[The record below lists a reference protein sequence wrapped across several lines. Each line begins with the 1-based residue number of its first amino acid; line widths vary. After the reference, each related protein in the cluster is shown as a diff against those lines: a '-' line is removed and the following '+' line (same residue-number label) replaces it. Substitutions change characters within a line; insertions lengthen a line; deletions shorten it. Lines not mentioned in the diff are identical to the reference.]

1 MNPIPVLVGVQL
13 ITGGTYLVA
22 KLALQEFDPFS
33 LACLRF
39 LISGIVFVLILKI
52 IDKLVLPERKDWPL
66 FLWMAL
72 LGGPLNQG
80 FFLFG
85 IRFTYAA
92 HGPLLYA
99 TTPMIV
105 LCLSSAAGLERI
117 NVKKGIGVILG
128 FLGVLLVLFDREISF
143 GSQTLFGDAL
153 VFIAVILWGLCTL
166 ANKKLVKSY
175 PPVQVSGLAL
185 SVGGLMFLPVGIPSL
200 ISQDYARVSATGILS
215 VLYLALLTSV
225 VAYLVWSWALVR
237 MDSTKVAIYSNLQP
251 IVAALLGW
259 FFLGETITLNFMIGT
274 AIVIGGVILTQ
285 NG

>member
-259 FFLGETITLNFMIGT
+259 FFLGEVITLNFMIGT